1 MTLTSRERVLLAL
14 NHQEP
19 DRVPIVFGAD
29 GSTAMLLP
37 AYENL
42 KRYLGIECETRL
54 FDRAFQ
60 YARIDEEVMVR
71 FEADVRTLVGPA
83 SSHCAS
89 VNGPNDTFTDCWGIT
104 WQRPQGGYYYDMV
117 SQPLK
122 DVRTPEEIEE
132 YPWPVPDMVLDLNGL
147 AEHARRLRRE
157 SPHAILGIHEG
168 PSSLFEF
175 SWYLRGMVE
184 FMIDLSANPEMAHA
198 LLRHLTDLAKATTA
212 LFLKEVGPY
221 IDIYRVGDDLG
232 MQSGTMISPGMF
244 RDMVKPYLAEYYAM
258 IHNMT
263 DARLMLH
270 CCGSVRSIMDDLI
283 EIGVDILHP
292 VQVSAKDMEPEE
304 LKAQFGDRLC
314 FCGGIDTQQVLP
326 HGTREEVQEE
336 VQRRIQELAP
346 GGGYLL
352 AAVHAIQPDVPPE
365 NVCTMFEAALSHGRY
380 PITAD
385 NGGAGS
391 ATNKSD

>member
-29 GSTAMLLP
+29 GSTAMLVP

-42 KRYLGIECETRL
+42 KRHLGIKCETRL

-71 FEADVRTLVGPA
+71 FGSDVRTLVGPA
-83 SSHCAS
+83 SSRCAS
-89 VNGPNDTFTDCWGIT
+89 VDGPNDTFIDCWGIT
-104 WQRPQGGYYYDMV
+104 WRRPPGGYYYDMV
-117 SQPLK
+117 AQPLK
-122 DVRTPEEIEE
+122 DARTPDDIEA
-132 YPWPVPDMVLDLNGL
+132 YPWPVAEMMLDLSGL
-147 AEHARRLRRE
+147 AEHARRIRRE
-157 SPHAILGIHEG
+157 SSHAILGIHEG
-168 PSSLFEF
+168 PSSLFEA
-175 SWYLRGMVE
+175 SWYLRGLTE
-184 FMIDLSANPEMAHA
+184 FMMDLAGNPEMAHA
-198 LLRHLTDLAKATTA
+198 ILRHQTDVAKATTA

-244 RDMVKPYLAEYYAM
+244 REIVKPYLAEYYAM

-292 VQVSAKDMEPEE
+292 IQVSAKDMEPEE
-304 LKAQFGDRLC
+304 LKGQFGDRLC

-326 HGTREEVQEE
+326 HGTRAEVQQE
-336 VQRRIQELAP
+336 VQRRIHELAP

-365 NVCTMFEAALSHGRY
+365 NVCTMFETALAHGRY
-380 PITAD
+380 L
-385 NGGAGS
+385 GR
-391 ATNKSD
+391 

>member
-1 MTLTSRERVLLAL
+1 MTTLTSRERVLLAL

-29 GSTAMLLP
+29 GSTAMLVP

-42 KRYLGIECETRL
+42 KQHLGIATETRL

-60 YARIDEEVMVR
+60 YARIDEELMVR
-71 FEADVRTLVGPA
+71 FGSDIRTLVGPA
-83 SSHCAS
+83 SSRCAS
-89 VNGPNDTFTDCWGIT
+89 VDGPNDTFTDCWGIT

-122 DVRTPEEIEE
+122 DARTPEDIEG
-132 YPWPVPDMVLDLNGL
+132 YPWPNPEMMLDLSDL
-147 AEHARRLRRE
+147 AEHASRLRRE
-157 SPHAILGIHEG
+157 SSHAILGIHEG
-168 PSSLFEF
+168 PSSLFEA
-175 SWYLRGMVE
+175 SWYLRGLSE
-184 FMIDLSANPEMAHA
+184 FMMDLAGNPEMAHA
-198 LLRHLTDLAKATTA
+198 LMRHMTDVAKATTA
-212 LFLKEVGPY
+212 LFLKEVGQY

-232 MQSGTMISPGMF
+232 IQDGTLISPGMF
-244 RDMVKPYLAEYYAM
+244 REVVKPYLAEYYAM

-270 CCGSVRSIMDDLI
+270 CCGSVSSIMEDLI
-283 EIGVDILHP
+283 EIGVDILNP
-292 VQVSAKDMEPEE
+292 VQVSAKDMDPGE
-304 LKAQFGDRLC
+304 LKARFGDRLC

-326 HGTREEVQEE
+326 RGTQEEVQEE
-336 VQRRIQELAP
+336 VQRLIQELAP

-365 NVCTMFEAALSHGRY
+365 NVCTMFETALAHGRY
-380 PITAD
+380 PITAN

-391 ATNKSD
+391 VSH